1 MGKKVLI
8 PQFVPEVLDDYLK
21 KAGYE
26 PVKGSGDISEDG
38 LIRDIKESGCEAIV
52 ARTANYTRKVI
63 EAAKGQV
70 KIIARYGVGLDA
82 IDVPAA
88 TENGI
93 WVGFTP
99 QANSSTVAEH
109 TIGLMIACAH
119 NMGYTVSEA
128 KKGNFNSRND
138 RQGQDVIGKTIGVC
152 GFGKIGR
159 TVGEM
164 CAKAF
169 SMKVLAYD
177 PFLKPEQMP
186 EWAELV
192 SWEKL
197 FSEADIVTC
206 HMPLMESTRHL
217 IGQKEFSMMKPTAI
231 FLNAARGGVVDEK
244 ALISALQEG
253 KIWGAGLDVTEAE
266 PTEPDNPLLQMANV
280 TMTPHNASF
289 TKECY
294 DRMAEHT
301 AICIDDVLKGGK
313 PTWAANRL

>member
-1 MGKKVLI
+1 MKKVLI
-8 PQFVPEVLDDYLK
+8 PQYVPEVLDTYLSGF
-21 KAGYE
+21 GYE
-26 PVKGSGDISEDG
+26 PVNGSGDLSEEG
-38 LIRDIKESGCEAIV
+38 LIRDIKASGCEAIV
-52 ARTANYTRKVI
+52 ARTANYTKKVI

-82 IDVPAA
+82 IDVAAA

-128 KKGNFNSRND
+128 KKGNFNSRNE

-169 SMKVLAYD
+169 GMKVLAYD
-177 PFLKPEQMP
+177 PFLKPGQMP

-192 SWEKL
+192 SWEEL
-197 FSEADIVTC
+197 FKVADIVTC

-217 IGQKEFSMMKPTAI
+217 IGAKEFSMMKPTAI

-244 ALISALQEG
+244 ALIAALEG
-253 KIWGAGLDVTEAE
+253 GEIWGAGLDVTEAE
-266 PTEPDNPLLQMANV
+266 PTEPDNPLLKMPNV

-301 AICIDDVLKGGK
+301 ALCIDDALKGGK
-313 PTWAANRL
+313 PRWAANRLN